1 MTKHKKH
8 LLVEYYLTEN
18 CYLYWV
24 DLFKSYNHIFSV
36 INTDIWISKYIL
48 ILYLYIV
55 LSSFDLC
62 CYQHTLYDFHNQEI
76 ESYITNIA
84 TKGVKSRLDK

>member
-24 DLFKSYNHIFSV
+24 DLSYF
-36 INTDIWISKYIL
+36 
-48 ILYLYIV
+48 
-55 LSSFDLC
+55 LS
-62 CYQHTLYDFHNQEI
+62 YKH
-76 ESYITNIA
+76 
-84 TKGVKSRLDK
+84 